1 MYFITLDMTS
11 LPFPFP
17 FQISLSRNLHNIRFD
32 SVDFW
37 IAYSSYTCWRN
48 RVSLSE
54 CSAHWCENCR
64 KCSSYTHAHT
74 HTHAW
79 EAVVAFWLLEQVY
92 ALCAQLGSNCCSI
105 ATRDDGWMMELCW
118 KSKEMCQCCRNYTIP
133 LNVLPWNVIS
143 VFCAAPRA
151 VTADLILRDS
161 AGVSGACFTEAEIF
175 EVVKWVAKW
184 AAVRLLGYLPG
195 IRLDA
200 TSPARR
206 HYHRRQRQVLALPEV
221 ATASA
226 SASASRHHR
235 VGVVGISEFSTL
247 SALFIIIANFHI
259 IMRGRIRR
267 QAGLPPSYLLPP
279 ASSSSLVSSCYCG
292 SWLPSRRV
300 GNFRSVQ
307 LSWVIY
313 LSSAQTIN
321 IKVNYSLCLCENPY
335 VINVCSEIFG
345 CLFLQLLL
353 QPALCLFYSLLV
365 FALCL
370 SHFAHSSGTLIFVVV
385 AAVWISWII

>member
-1 MYFITLDMTS
+1 M
-11 LPFPFP
+11 
-17 FQISLSRNLHNIRFD
+17 
-32 SVDFW
+32 
-37 IAYSSYTCWRN
+37 
-48 RVSLSE
+48 
-54 CSAHWCENCR
+54 
-64 KCSSYTHAHT
+64 
-74 HTHAW
+74 
-79 EAVVAFWLLEQVY
+79 
-92 ALCAQLGSNCCSI
+92 
-105 ATRDDGWMMELCW
+105 
-118 KSKEMCQCCRNYTIP
+118 
-133 LNVLPWNVIS
+133 
-143 VFCAAPRA
+143 FCAAPRA

-184 AAVRLLGYLPG
+184 AAVRLLGYLPR

-267 QAGLPPSYLLPP
+267 LAGLPPSYLLPP

-307 LSWVIY
+307 L
-313 LSSAQTIN
+313 N
-321 IKVNYSLCLCENPY
+321 
-335 VINVCSEIFG
+335 
-345 CLFLQLLL
+345 
-353 QPALCLFYSLLV
+353 
-365 FALCL
+365 
-370 SHFAHSSGTLIFVVV
+370 
-385 AAVWISWII
+385 